1 MVNEVKSG
9 QTMIS
14 SYQREGRTKLLAFM
28 GNALAIGLSFGVIF
42 HDMV

>member
-14 SYQREGRTKLLAFM
+14 SSQREDPTKLLAFM
-28 GNALAIGLSFGVIF
+28 GNALAIDLSFGVVF